1 MQRRAQTA
9 YYAGKQQ
16 RLNFGEMSKEEEA
29 RQRKNAKERM
39 KTVEKQHLT
48 NFYALDTETS
58 GFDFNYPVQI
68 AVIRF
73 ENGAP
78 VD

>member
-1 MQRRAQTA
+1 M
-9 YYAGKQQ
+9 
-16 RLNFGEMSKEEEA
+16 
-29 RQRKNAKERM
+29 
-39 KTVEKQHLT
+39 T
-48 NFYALDTETS
+48 NFYALDTETT

-78 VD
+78 VE